1 MEKITYRKLFKEDKT
16 WINEFIKEH
25 WGSNKIVVH
34 KSVYYPNKLNGFLAE
49 DRKKKIGLITY
60 KIEKDGCEIVTLNSV
75 KQNKGVGTQLVKLV
89 LSEAKKR
96 KCKNIWLITTN
107 DNIKAIR
114 FYQKLGFRLIKVY
127 SDVVKE
133 SRKIKP
139 EIPVVAENGIP
150 IRDELEFRLKI

>member
-1 MEKITYRKLFKEDKT
+1 MIAYRDVLSSDKEWVK
-16 WINEFIKEH
+16 EFITRH
-25 WGSNKIVVH
+25 WSSNKIVVH
-34 KSVYYPNKLNGFLAE
+34 ESVYYPNRLKGFLAE

-60 KIEKDGCEIVTLNSV
+60 KIAKDGCEIVTLNSV

>member
-1 MEKITYRKLFKEDKT
+1 MIAYREVLSSDKEWVK
-16 WINEFIKEH
+16 EFITRH

-107 DNIKAIR
+107 DNIKAIC
-114 FYQKLGFRLIKVY
+114 FYQKLGFKLIKVY
-127 SDVVKE
+127 ADVVKE

-139 EIPVVAENGIP
+139 EIPMIAENGIP